1 MINLI
6 SNSCNLI
13 KKIFNFKSVI
23 CLCSLWILIA
33 GHTPQQEHELLLLDA
48 LGRRHSNNNNN
59 NYGDP
64 NSLMDILGNSNSF
77 LFLIVSLSSFIK

>member
-1 MINLI
+1 MNSLT

-13 KKIFNFKSVI
+13 RKIFNFKSVI
-23 CLCSLWILIA
+23 CLCSLWILTSD

-48 LGRRHSNNNNN
+48 LGRRHTNNNNNN
-59 NYGDP
+59 NYGDQ

-77 LFLIVSLSSFIK
+77 SCLNLKCF